1 MGEVTDIGKYRN
13 DIRDAIIKEY
23 EDDDSFFKCRKC
35 GDLLYLIC
43 LVPEHTDVDEGG
55 PYAII
60 CQHCN
65 DAVGS
70 AYLFD
75 EDDEDEES

>member
-1 MGEVTDIGKYRN
+1 MGDVTDIGQYRN
-13 DIRDAIIKEY
+13 DIRNSIIKEFE
-23 EDDDSFFKCRKC
+23 EDDSLLKCQKC
-35 GDLLYLIC
+35 GDLLYMIC